1 MTMNKDPLTPEEV
14 QAAADKFFPLFDIIL
29 KNMPEGS
36 KTEDCL
42 KVMESVCGLAQK
54 MRLEKD
60 SDGPFGFNKKTEER
74 ADGTI

>member
-1 MTMNKDPLTPEEV
+1 MNKDPLTPEEV

-42 KVMESVCGLAQK
+42 SVMASVCELA
-54 MRLEKD
+54 RSSRAEKE
-60 SDGPFGFNKKTEER
+60 SEGPFGFNKKPEEK
-74 ADGTI
+74 ADGTV